1 MCVLH
6 LSHEAESLL
15 KPTVWLSVICSVGC
29 WSTVTICFTLCCPV
43 TFLIKLCCQF
53 AFHSVKTI
61 PRQDWLCK
69 ESPMSPLTPWFF
81 LRWVLQSSFNN
92 AHAFLVGTWGETSFL
107 PLALLCFSGDFSLVL
122 AAIAQIFLVIHP
134 KKIFL
139 KIHNVKLASDDT
151 IIFHIQIPSLFSLAW
166 DKLDVPCIRN
176 ERFP

>member
-1 MCVLH
+1 MLLESSLSDDITECATWGWVEGVKGGKIDVPEQCLQLGVLRGKSFCMGKVKQVRGKLLRHSVCVLH

-81 LRWVLQSSFNN
+81 LRWVLQI
-92 AHAFLVGTWGETSFL
+92 
-107 PLALLCFSGDFSLVL
+107 PLIMLMHF
-122 AAIAQIFLVIHP
+122 
-134 KKIFL
+134 
-139 KIHNVKLASDDT
+139 
-151 IIFHIQIPSLFSLAW
+151 
-166 DKLDVPCIRN
+166 
-176 ERFP
+176 